1 MSFKELSPYKKQVSP
16 ACNVCMR
23 HIKASVWA
31 EESLSG
37 NRTETVLNGLS
48 HQRVASTAGEK
59 VTYFG
64 QGVINMNARSQAHT
78 QSVIGIHTH
87 ANANTDGA

>member
-1 MSFKELSPYKKQVSP
+1 MY
-16 ACNVCMR
+16 ACGILKHPCG
-23 HIKASVWA
+23 A
-31 EESLSG
+31 EESLSRNG
-37 NRTETVLNGLS
+37 TVIVLNGLS

-78 QSVIGIHTH
+78 QSVIRIHTH
-87 ANANTDGA
+87 ANANTDGG